1 MDIMTK
7 RFQKKIQ
14 AEVRMS
20 SAGTPSTMANMKH
33 PKDFTVDDVCLF
45 IFAIGYGDK
54 IEGFREAAVDGDMLV
69 NLGPD
74 DFKELNVSS
83 LQSKK
88 IERGIELLSN
98 FAEAGNSDSSRLKE
112 LENENAAL
120 RAQLAEYQKVATSSA
135 PVAAAPAPAPTP
147 APAPPPQHRPSE
159 PPMGAHVVKGAVR
172 GVVIGTVAG
181 AVAGDAGKGAKIGVA
196 AGATSGA
203 LNGIGARRRA
213 RMRGF

>member
-1 MDIMTK
+1 
-7 RFQKKIQ
+7 
-14 AEVRMS
+14 
-20 SAGTPSTMANMKH
+20 MKH

-88 IERGIELLSN
+88 IERGIELLSS
-98 FAEAGNSDSSRLKE
+98 FAEAGGSDSSQLKE

-120 RAQLAEYQKVATSSA
+120 RAQLAEYQKITTSSA
-135 PVAAAPAPAPTP
+135 PVAATPAPAPTP
-147 APAPPPQHRPSE
+147 APPPQQRPPE

>member
-1 MDIMTK
+1 
-7 RFQKKIQ
+7 
-14 AEVRMS
+14 
-20 SAGTPSTMANMKH
+20 MASMKH
-33 PKDFTVDDVCLF
+33 PKDFTVDEVCLF
-45 IFAIGYGDK
+45 IFAVGYGDK
-54 IEGFREAAVDGDMLV
+54 IERFREASVDGDMLV

-88 IERGIELLSN
+88 IERGIELLSS
-98 FAEAGNSDSSRLKE
+98 FAEAGSSDSSRLKE

-120 RAQLAEYQKVATSSA
+120 RAQLAEYQKGTTSST
-135 PVAAAPAPAPTP
+135 PVVAAPAP
-147 APAPPPQHRPSE
+147 APAPPPQHRPAE
-159 PPMGAHVVKGAVR
+159 PPMGTHVVKGAVR
-172 GVVIGTVAG
+172 GVVVGTVAG
-181 AVAGDAGKGAKIGVA
+181 AVAGNAGKGAKIGVA

>member
-1 MDIMTK
+1 
-7 RFQKKIQ
+7 
-14 AEVRMS
+14 
-20 SAGTPSTMANMKH
+20 MANMKH

-45 IFAIGYGDK
+45 IFALGYGDK
-54 IEGFREAAVDGDMLV
+54 IEGFRAAAVDGDMLV

-88 IERGIELLSN
+88 IERGIELLSS
-98 FAEAGNSDSSRLKE
+98 FADAGSSDPSRLKE

-120 RAQLAEYQKVATSSA
+120 RAQLAEYQKVSSPAA
-135 PVAAAPAPAPTP
+135 PVSAAPAPS
-147 APAPPPQHRPSE
+147 PAPPPQKRPPE
-159 PPMGAHVVKGAVR
+159 PSMGGHVVKGAVK